1 MLPQQAQQQTEEE
14 RRVTEEELHGRLAE
28 LKRTLH
34 ALLPEPSP
42 ATPAAGR
49 DADAGQS
56 GDYASRVGG
65 LEQGTQIDGA
75 LSCTS

>member
-1 MLPQQAQQQTEEE
+1 MQQQAQQQTEEDQ
-14 RRVTEEELHGRLAE
+14 RLTEEELHGRLAE
-28 LKRTLH
+28 LKRALH

-42 ATPAAGR
+42 ATPGAGR

-56 GDYASRVGG
+56 GDYASRAGR